1 VHRARWLSALIL
13 FEASSR
19 AGLPMTS
26 CKIAV
31 GRHQAHRLH
40 NAGAH
45 HALQLVLIAGG
56 AAGAKV
62 LRTELRAAAKEQNR
76 LAVDLDVRPGKR
88 SARRPRVAVDATFL
102 KRLGIILRM

>member
-1 VHRARWLSALIL
+1 MSLCQTAA
-13 FEASSR
+13 
-19 AGLPMTS
+19 
-26 CKIAV
+26 
-31 GRHQAHRLH
+31 GRHYVHWLH
-40 NAGAH
+40 TASARP
-45 HALQLVLIAGG
+45 ALQLVLIAGG

>member
-1 VHRARWLSALIL
+1 MHW
-13 FEASSR
+13 
-19 AGLPMTS
+19 
-26 CKIAV
+26 
-31 GRHQAHRLH
+31 LH
-40 NAGAH
+40 NASAH
-45 HALQLVLIAGG
+45 PALQLVLIAGG